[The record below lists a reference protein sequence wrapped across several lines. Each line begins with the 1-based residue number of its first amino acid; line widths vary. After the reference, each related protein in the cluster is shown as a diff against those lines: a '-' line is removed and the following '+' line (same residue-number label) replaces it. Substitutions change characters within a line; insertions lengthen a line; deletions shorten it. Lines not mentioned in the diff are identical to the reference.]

1 MSNFNNDDSGTSV
14 VHTWKQRSS
23 TFIFSINILEL
34 YEEIGD
40 ADCCVKIDI
49 FVTMK
54 VKNIYV
60 SVVGAPRGH
69 GVYELQDHVDDF
81 VAEKSER
88 GPSLQRLW
96 ALPETA

>member
-1 MSNFNNDDSGTSV
+1 MTILVQVKCIHRNND
-14 VHTWKQRSS
+14 HQLL
-23 TFIFSINILEL
+23 FFSINILEL

>member
-1 MSNFNNDDSGTSV
+1 
-14 VHTWKQRSS
+14 
-23 TFIFSINILEL
+23 
-34 YEEIGD
+34 
-40 ADCCVKIDI
+40 
-49 FVTMK
+49 MK

-60 SVVGAPRGH
+60 SVVGAARGH